1 MLGLVRLR
9 KSRIERRRLQLFIRA
24 RVRLVSP
31 RTSRT
36 SITHRSHASKSS
48 LSLASRVVSRRLART
63 SNAVF
68 SAGVSAAASTVY
80 TARRVRPS
88 VTPDH
93 ARARARII
101 TDPIA
106 RVSLARTRV
115 VRFHPS
121 RASETYADHRAR
133 LPTARVSLDSTPPSR
148 RLART
153 SIASARTAS
162 SLDIFRPLPLVAVAI
177 ARARARGSS
186 TRSVGRDRDRVSFA
200 FLSRSV
206 VQISPSVYT
215 TCFIFV

>member
-1 MLGLVRLR
+1 VELVVSRVAVLGLVRLR

-68 SAGVSAAASTVY
+68 SAVFSAAASTVY

-133 LPTARVSLDSTPPSR
+133 LPTPLARVSLDSTPPSR

-153 SIASARTAS
+153 STTVSIASARTAS
-162 SLDIFRPLPLVAVAI
+162 SLDIVRPLPLVPVVARVRS
-177 ARARARGSS
+177 RAREGGSS
-186 TRSVGRDRDRVSFA
+186 TRSVGRSRSRASFA
-200 FLSRSV
+200 
-206 VQISPSVYT
+206 
-215 TCFIFV
+215 